1 MAEYTIKVRRF
12 QPESGEPPYW
22 EEFGVELDPSL
33 SVLDGLLQARDRDDG
48 SLAVRCSCRAAICGS
63 CGMKINGQ
71 SGLGCKTQIGEAQ
84 EQADKMLAATGATA
98 ARASSPIGAQA
109 PETGEH
115 VRAVGR
121 AEAEGEGSSP
131 RPGAAEA
138 APIVIEP
145 MGNMP
150 VIKDLVTDMESTH
163 WTKIRRVTPWLLP
176 HGAPPER
183 EYVVEPE
190 SMIDITQSMACIQ
203 CGACVSSCLSMEVD
217 PEFIG
222 PAALAKAYRFVGDPR
237 DAETIE
243 RLTDLA
249 HDPHGIYDCTHCFSC
264 IDACP
269 KGVAPM
275 DQIMRLRRKA
285 GESGISDPNSG
296 HDHEIAFV
304 KIIEKK
310 GTLDESLLLQES
322 FAPGLLGKLKPS
334 KRAIR
339 EMLGSLPTA
348 IRGIKTGK
356 MRSLPKL
363 IPGVHHK
370 LPGGAQDEV
379 KAIYEH
385 AEEHNEEFNL
395 YIKGEE
401 GDEEAAI
408 EEGLEPDPADLLPT
422 NAEEESSNG

>member
-12 QPESGEPPYW
+12 QPESGEGPYW
-22 EEFGVELDPSL
+22 EEFNVDLEPSL
-33 SVLDGLLQARDRDDG
+33 SVLDGLLQAKDREDG

-84 EQADKMLAATGATA
+84 EQANKMLAATGVTA
-98 ARASSPIGAQA
+98 AEASSPIGAQA
-109 PETGEH
+109 PESQDR
-115 VRAVGR
+115 VRAAGQE
-121 AEAEGEGSSP
+121 EAG
-131 RPGAAEA
+131 PGLTTATTEA
-138 APIVIEP
+138 TAPIVIEP

-150 VIKDLVTDMESTH
+150 VVKDLVTDMESTH
-163 WTKIRRVTPWLLP
+163 WAKIRRVTPWLLP
-176 HGAPPER
+176 HGDPPER

-203 CGACVSSCLSMEVD
+203 CGACVSSCLSMEAD
-217 PEFIG
+217 PDFIG

-237 DAETIE
+237 DAETVE
-243 RLTDLA
+243 RLHDLA
-249 HDPHGIYDCTHCFSC
+249 EDPHGIYDCTHCFSC

-275 DQIMRLRRKA
+275 DQIMRLRRRA
-285 GESGISDPNSG
+285 GEEGISDPNSG

-310 GTLDESLLLQES
+310 GTLDEGLLLQES
-322 FAPGLLGKLKPS
+322 FAPGVKGKLKPN

-339 EMLGSLPTA
+339 ELIGSIPTVLRA
-348 IRGIKTGK
+348 IKTGK
-356 MRSLPKL
+356 ARSLRKL
-363 IPGVHHK
+363 IPGMHHK
-370 LPGGAQDEV
+370 LPGSAQDDV
-379 KAIYEH
+379 QVIYKH

-408 EEGLEPDPADLLPT
+408 EERLEPPRTHTPAH
-422 NAEEESSNG
+422 EEGSNG

>member
-1 MAEYTIKVRRF
+1 MADYTIKVRRY
-12 QPESGEPPYW
+12 QPESGDPAYW
-22 EEFGVELDPSL
+22 EEFNVDLDPSL
-33 SVLDGLLQARDRDDG
+33 SVLDGLLQAKDREDG

-84 EQADKMLAATGATA
+84 EQANKMAAATGVSA
-98 ARASSPIGAQA
+98 AEASSPIGPEADESGLHTGHGQGPQA
-109 PETGEH
+109 TGG
-115 VRAVGR
+115 V
-121 AEAEGEGSSP
+121 
-131 RPGAAEA
+131 
-138 APIVIEP
+138 PIVIEP
-145 MGNMP
+145 MGNQP
-150 VIKDLVTDMESTH
+150 VVKDLVTDMESTH
-163 WTKIRRVTPWLLP
+163 WTKFRRVTPWLLP
-176 HGAPPER
+176 HGEAPER
-183 EYVVEPE
+183 EYIVEPE

-217 PEFIG
+217 PLFIG

-237 DAETIE
+237 DAETAE

-285 GESGISDPNSG
+285 GEHGIEDPNSG
-296 HDHEIAFV
+296 HSHEMAFV

-310 GTLDESLLLQES
+310 GTLDESMLLQES
-322 FAPGLLGKLKPS
+322 FAPGVLGKLMPT
-334 KRAIR
+334 KRAIK
-339 EMLGSLPTA
+339 EMIGSLPTA

-363 IPGVHHK
+363 IPGIHHK

-379 KAIYEH
+379 KAIYKH
-385 AEEHNEEFNL
+385 AEKHNEEFNL

-401 GDEEAAI
+401 GDEEAAVQ
-408 EEGLEPDPADLLPT
+408 EGLEPDAADYLPT
-422 NAEEESSNG
+422 GADKEASNG

>member
-12 QPESGEPPYW
+12 QPESGEGPYW
-22 EEFGVELDPSL
+22 EEFTVDLEPSL
-33 SVLDGLLQARDRDDG
+33 SVLDGLLQAKDKEDG

-63 CGMKINGQ
+63 CGMKVNGQ
-71 SGLGCKTQIGEAQ
+71 STLGCKTQIGEAQ
-84 EQADKMLAATGATA
+84 EQANKMLAATGVTA
-98 ARASSPIGAQA
+98 AQADSPIRG
-109 PETGEH
+109 
-115 VRAVGR
+115 
-121 AEAEGEGSSP
+121 EGEYAVAGVPSDS
-131 RPGAAEA
+131 
-138 APIVIEP
+138 PIVIEP

-150 VIKDLVTDMESTH
+150 VVKDLITDMESTH
-163 WTKIRRVTPWLLP
+163 WAKIRRVTPWLLP
-176 HGAPPER
+176 HGEPPER
-183 EYVVEPE
+183 EYIVDPE

-203 CGACVSSCLSMEVD
+203 CGACVSSCLSMEAD
-217 PEFIG
+217 PGFIG

-237 DAETIE
+237 DAETQE
-243 RLTDLA
+243 RLHDLA
-249 HDPHGIYDCTHCFSC
+249 EDPHGIYDCTHCFSC

-285 GESGISDPNSG
+285 GEDGIEDPNSG
-296 HDHEIAFV
+296 LVHEIAFV
-304 KIIEKK
+304 KIIERK

-322 FAPGLLGKLKPS
+322 FAPGVKGKLKPT

-339 EMLGSLPTA
+339 EMLGSIPTA

-356 MRSLPKL
+356 MRSLQKL

-379 KAIYEH
+379 KAIYKH

-401 GDEEAAI
+401 GELAEADVEKGI
-408 EEGLEPDPADLLPT
+408 ERSTAPAGQEAD
-422 NAEEESSNG
+422 SGQ

>member
-12 QPESGEPPYW
+12 QPESGEGPYW
-22 EEFGVELDPSL
+22 EEFDVDLDPSL
-33 SVLDGLLQARDRDDG
+33 SVLDGLLQAKDRDDG

-84 EQADKMLAATGATA
+84 EQANKMKAATGVTA
-98 ARASSPIGAQA
+98 AEAGSPIGAQA
-109 PETGEH
+109 PEAQDE
-115 VRAVGR
+115 VRATGQEEAGPGR
-121 AEAEGEGSSP
+121 LANTTEAT
-131 RPGAAEA
+131 

-150 VIKDLVTDMESTH
+150 VIKDLITDMESTH

-176 HGAPPER
+176 HGEPPER
-183 EYVVEPE
+183 EYIVEPE

-203 CGACVSSCLSMEVD
+203 CGACVSSCLSMEAD
-217 PEFIG
+217 HDFIG

-237 DAETIE
+237 DAETHE
-243 RLTDLA
+243 RLHDLA

-285 GESGISDPNSG
+285 GEEGIEDPNSG
-296 HDHEIAFV
+296 HDHEMAFV

-322 FAPGLLGKLKPS
+322 FAPGFKGKLKPN

-339 EMLGSLPTA
+339 EMLGSIPTA
-348 IRGIKTGK
+348 LRGIRTGK
-356 MRSLPKL
+356 MRSLSKL
-363 IPGVHHK
+363 IPGVHPK
-370 LPGGAQDEV
+370 LPDGAQDEV
-379 KAIYEH
+379 KAIYAH
-385 AEEHNEEFNL
+385 AEEHSEELNL
-395 YIKGEE
+395 YIRGEE
-401 GDEEAAI
+401 GEDAQPDGAA
-408 EEGLEPDPADLLPT
+408 
-422 NAEEESSNG
+422 AEEVTNG

>member
-12 QPESGEPPYW
+12 QPESGEGPYW
-22 EEFGVELDPSL
+22 EQFSVDLDPSL
-33 SVLDGLLQARDRDDG
+33 SVLDGLLQAKDKEDG

-84 EQADKMLAATGATA
+84 EQANKMKSATGATA
-98 ARASSPIGAQA
+98 AEASSPIGAQA
-109 PETGEH
+109 PEVQDA
-115 VRAVGR
+115 VRATGQV
-121 AEAEGEGSSP
+121 EAG
-131 RPGAAEA
+131 PGTTAVTTATK

-150 VIKDLVTDMESTH
+150 VIKDLITDMESTH

-176 HGAPPER
+176 HGEPPER

-203 CGACVSSCLSMEVD
+203 CGACVSSCLSMEAD
-217 PEFIG
+217 PGFIG

-237 DAETIE
+237 DAETAE
-243 RLTDLA
+243 RLHDLA
-249 HDPHGIYDCTHCFSC
+249 EDPHGIYDCTHCFSC

-285 GESGISDPNSG
+285 GEEGIEDPNSG

-322 FAPGLLGKLKPS
+322 FAPGLKGKLKPNR
-334 KRAIR
+334 RAIR
-339 EMLGSLPTA
+339 EMIGSIPIA

-356 MRSLPKL
+356 MRSLHKL
-363 IPGVHHK
+363 IPGVHPK
-370 LPGGAQDEV
+370 LPDQDDV
-379 KAIYEH
+379 KAIYAH
-385 AEEHNEEFNL
+385 AEEHNEELNL
-395 YIKGEE
+395 YIRGEE
-401 GDEEAAI
+401 GDDAQPDGAA
-408 EEGLEPDPADLLPT
+408 
-422 NAEEESSNG
+422 AEEVTNG